1 MSGRGS
7 YTSLGVYA
15 GSDAVVRCSTY
26 PHEGPILAVDAGR
39 VSVNLAV
46 AGRKDMPAW
55 AVQFARQLAEQ
66 TQVFAAECERLHAAQ
81 AGQDSQETGTTR
93 PEGAAA

>member
-1 MSGRGS
+1 MTARDS

-15 GSDAVVRCSTY
+15 GSDATVRCSTY
-26 PHEGPILAVDAGR
+26 PHEGPILAVDTRR

-46 AGRKDMPAW
+46 AGRKDTPAW

-66 TQVFAAECERLHAAQ
+66 AQVFAAECERLHAAQ
-81 AGQDSQETGTTR
+81 HGGGNGQGADAKD
-93 PEGAAA
+93 AAA